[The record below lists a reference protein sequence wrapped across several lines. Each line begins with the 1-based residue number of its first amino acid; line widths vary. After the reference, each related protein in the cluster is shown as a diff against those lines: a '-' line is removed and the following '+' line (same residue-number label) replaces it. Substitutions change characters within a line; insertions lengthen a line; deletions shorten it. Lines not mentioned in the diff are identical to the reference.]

1 MGQGVVHVIRTHL
14 VQGGIP
20 DSVLFREQVCQELR
34 RRQRRAVKMR
44 LMPNLHT
51 FADLMDLF
59 LLSPQVTRTVHVN
72 NSASPPKPQAE
83 LSLNFQFFRQNNVD
97 LAL

>member
-1 MGQGVVHVIRTHL
+1 MGQGVVHIVRTHL

-34 RRQRRAVKMR
+34 RRERRPVGIR

-51 FADLMDLF
+51 FADLTDLF
-59 LLSPQVTRTVHVN
+59 LLSPKVTRMV
-72 NSASPPKPQAE
+72 
-83 LSLNFQFFRQNNVD
+83 
-97 LAL
+97 